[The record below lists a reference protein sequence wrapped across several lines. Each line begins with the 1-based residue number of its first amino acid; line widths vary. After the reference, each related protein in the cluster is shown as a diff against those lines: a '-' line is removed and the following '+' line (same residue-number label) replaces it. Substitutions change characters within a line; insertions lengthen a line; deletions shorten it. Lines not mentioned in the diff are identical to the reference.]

1 MPSHPGPLRVL
12 VATAALAAILASPAA
27 AQTKRV
33 ASSVMAGQPGEYR
46 LGSGDKLRVQVFGED
61 SLGGEF
67 SVSGS
72 GRIALPLIGEV
83 DALGLTASELQSRIT
98 AALKDGYLKDP
109 RVGVE
114 VLTYRPFYILGE
126 VGKPGEYPYSN
137 GLTVLDAVARAEGF
151 TYRANTRRVIIKH
164 LGEIGV
170 HEEVMTTD
178 TPVAPGDTIRIKE
191 RFF

>member
-1 MPSHPGPLRVL
+1 MRASWSRLLLAAFLAIGAHAPAGSATRAAAAPPS
-12 VATAALAAILASPAA
+12 TAAS
-27 AQTKRV
+27 
-33 ASSVMAGQPGEYR
+33 EYR
-46 LGSGDKLRVQVFGED
+46 LGAGDKLRVQVFGED

-72 GRIALPLIGEV
+72 GSVALPLIGV
-83 DALGLTASELQSRIT
+83 VQAQGLTAPELQARIVL
-98 AALKDGYLKDP
+98 ALKGGYLKDP

-137 GLTVLDAVARAEGF
+137 GLTVLNAVARAEGF
-151 TYRANTRRVIIKH
+151 TYRANTRRVMIKH
-164 LGEIGV
+164 LGELGE
-170 HEEVMTTD
+170 HEQVMTTD
-178 TPVAPGDTIRIKE
+178 TPVEPGDTIRIKE